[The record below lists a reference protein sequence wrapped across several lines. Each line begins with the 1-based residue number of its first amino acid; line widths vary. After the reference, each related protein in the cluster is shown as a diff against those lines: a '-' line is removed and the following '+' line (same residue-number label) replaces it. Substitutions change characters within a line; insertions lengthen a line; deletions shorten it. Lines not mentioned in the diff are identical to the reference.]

1 MKSLPLI
8 SLFCLLLAVFSCT
21 QHTQQ
26 TSLQSHNN
34 DSLAEYPDSIAE
46 NPCILQADTCLSQT
60 DTLAT
65 QQSDAISIKND
76 HLAKYRDTIVG
87 NFSGSQIDTL
97 ISEPIGSMDDEGY
110 YRHWKVFAKNGS
122 VDEVL
127 IDNTIYISFVSE
139 GDLDGDGADEWGYI
153 PELEVGA
160 WWSYKVYTYKNKK
173 GRYLIEPFTIWC
185 YHLFKVGDDTPS
197 TSVDDLVRKHSSK
210 SVRIRYSD
218 IRIDDDLPGWVLVDT
233 IVPIIR

>member
-21 QHTQQ
+21 QHTQH
-26 TSLQSHNN
+26 TSSQSHNN
-34 DSLAEYPDSIAE
+34 DSLAEYPDSFAE

-60 DTLAT
+60 DTLVT

-76 HLAKYRDTIVG
+76 HLAEYRDTIVG
-87 NFSGSQIDTL
+87 NFSGTQIDTL

-110 YRHWKVFAKNGS
+110 YRNWKVFAKNGS
-122 VDEVL
+122 VDDVL

-139 GDLDGDGADEWGYI
+139 GDLNGDGADEWGYRTYWDI
-153 PELEVGA
+153 GY
-160 WWSYKVYTYKNKK
+160 WRSYCVYTYKNKK
-173 GRYLIEPFTIWC
+173 GRYLIKPFSIWLMHILSFEEGQLPLTC
-185 YHLFKVGDDTPS
+185 N
-197 TSVDDLVRKHSSK
+197 DDLVQKYSSR
-210 SVRIRYSD
+210 SVRIKFSD
-218 IRIDDDLPGWVLVDT
+218 IRDDGANFCLVDT